1 MPKLKSACN
10 EHRIKKMMHEDT
22 SSTMNHQARSNTS
35 IQDEVPKLSM
45 LPLVALIFYEVSGGP
60 FGVEDSVKAGGPLL
74 ALMGFTVFPFL
85 WSIPEALV
93 TAELATTFPENG
105 GYVLWISAA
114 FGPFWGFQEGFWK
127 WFSGVM
133 DNALYPLLFLDY
145 LKHSVP
151 LFSTGTARML
161 ALLVMTFCL
170 TYLNYRGLTIVGY
183 MAVGMAFFSLLPFVA
198 LGLLALPRIK
208 PKQWLAAD
216 LKKTDWRGFLNSLFW
231 NLNFW
236 DKASTL
242 AGEVDKPRETFPK
255 ALLAA
260 VVLVIVSYLIP
271 LLAGTG
277 AFTLKQNDW
286 EDGYFAEVAMIIG
299 GTWLKWWIQAAAALS
314 NMGLFEAEMSSD
326 SFQLLGMSERGMLP
340 EIFAQRSRYGTPV
353 FSILC
358 SAMGVIALSWM
369 RFQEVVEFV
378 NFLYCLGMLLE
389 FAAFIWLRVKQPE
402 LPRPYKVPLNTA
414 CAILM
419 CIPPS
424 ALLVLVMCLA
434 SLRTFFV
441 SMGALIV
448 GLLLYPGLQHVKKKK
463 WMRFSERN
471 MDLLTTNFEE
481 ELSCSI
487 VASEFKEHA
496 IANIG
501 LLMDYDNEV
510 SHLE

>member
-1 MPKLKSACN
+1 MGGAKFRS
-10 EHRIKKMMHEDT
+10 IKKMMGGDT
-22 SSTMNHQARSNTS
+22 SSNRATMNHPASSQAS
-35 IQDEVPKLSM
+35 IQNEAPKLSM

-93 TAELATTFPENG
+93 TAELATAFPENG

-151 LFSTGTARML
+151 LFSTGTARMV
-161 ALLVMTFCL
+161 ALLLMTFCL

-183 MAVGMAFFSLLPFVA
+183 MAVGLAFFSLLPFIA

-208 PKQWLAAD
+208 PKQWLAVN
-216 LKKTDWRGFLNSLFW
+216 LEKTNWRDFLNSLFW

-299 GTWLKWWIQAAAALS
+299 GSWLKWWIQAAAALS

-340 EIFAQRSRYGTPV
+340 EVFAHR
-353 FSILC
+353 
-358 SAMGVIALSWM
+358 
-369 RFQEVVEFV
+369 
-378 NFLYCLGMLLE
+378 
-389 FAAFIWLRVKQPE
+389 
-402 LPRPYKVPLNTA
+402 
-414 CAILM
+414 
-419 CIPPS
+419 
-424 ALLVLVMCLA
+424 
-434 SLRTFFV
+434 
-441 SMGALIV
+441 
-448 GLLLYPGLQHVKKKK
+448 
-463 WMRFSERN
+463 
-471 MDLLTTNFEE
+471 
-481 ELSCSI
+481 
-487 VASEFKEHA
+487 
-496 IANIG
+496 
-501 LLMDYDNEV
+501 
-510 SHLE
+510 